1 MRFLSLL
8 LTILCT
14 LWTMP
19 DVGAG
24 VLDPLSQLTIR
35 RSAPAQSRSDD
46 DPATHVGAIIQI
58 SEETSVDNLRALGCE
73 IVNRRDDLL
82 LVAVPVDA
90 VDALDR
96 MDGIMAASV
105 ASTAAPALAAA
116 RPYAGAQAVQAG
128 AVSDLTLDGSG
139 VTVGMVDAGFDPSHP
154 AFAGRVREFT
164 RYDAAHHRLTYPDAT
179 DRDDMWHATHVA
191 GIMCGN
197 PPAMPDYRGI
207 ATGAGLVAVGAATLC
222 DMEILAGVERI
233 IASAREAGQPA
244 VVNLSLSSSI
254 GPRDGS
260 TLFCRYLDR
269 CADDALIVISAGN
282 TGANPATLQH
292 TFTADRPV
300 AATIFRL
307 PGDKSQKDGYIDA
320 WSTDNRPVRV
330 RFTLYD
336 SRTNTDIAYSP
347 WLEVQADGQVA
358 ELSLDDIPG
367 LGAHITGSIL
377 YAGEVSPLNGRY
389 NLICAVVAG
398 RRDSDSRYTLGIQYT
413 AEAGTTVDAS
423 TSGIDFDIHRGPD
436 AVICTSRLSY
446 NDLAC
451 GRRTLGV
458 GSINTA
464 TGAMMADGH
473 YADWSGA
480 TSQRRVSVF
489 SSYGTLRDGRIK
501 PDVLAPG
508 AVIISAMSEP
518 HLAADPVNVRDLCF
532 RDSDGVPYGADA
544 GTSMSAPHVAGI
556 CALWL
561 QADPTLSAGR
571 LIEIATAT
579 ADMSLADESDLR
591 SGAHGCID
599 AVAGLRRIIGDTGI
613 RDIAS
618 EPLIIDTSGPAVTV
632 RDVYGN
638 DVPFTLYDTAGR
650 TVGPSARGILILRTP
665 WGTHRICR

>member
-1 MRFLSLL
+1 MRTLSLL

-14 LWTMP
+14 LWSLP
-19 DVGAG
+19 DASAR
-24 VLDPLSQLTIR
+24 VLDPLSRLTIR
-35 RSAPAQSRSDD
+35 RGAPAQSRADD
-46 DPATHVGAIIQI
+46 DPATHIGAIVEI
-58 SEETSVDNLRALGCE
+58 SSETSVDNLRALGCE
-73 IVNRRDDLL
+73 IVNRRGDLL
-82 LVAVPVDA
+82 LVAVPADA
-90 VDALDR
+90 VDALDS
-96 MDGIMAASV
+96 MDGIMAASL
-105 ASTAAPALAAA
+105 ASTATPALAAA
-116 RPYAGAQAVQAG
+116 RPYAGAQAVQTG
-128 AVSDLTLDGSG
+128 AVSGLTLDGSG
-139 VTVGMVDAGFDPSHP
+139 VTVGLVDAGFDPSHP
-154 AFAGRVREFT
+154 AFVGRVREFA
-164 RYDAAHHRLTYPDAT
+164 RYDAAHHRLTYPVVT
-179 DRDDMWHATHVA
+179 DRDNMWHATHVA

-207 ATGAGLVAVGAATLC
+207 ATGASLVAVGAATLG
-222 DMEILAGVERI
+222 DMEILAGVERV
-233 IASAREAGQPA
+233 IASARQAGEPA

-282 TGANPATLQH
+282 TGANAATLQH

-307 PGDKSQKDGYIDA
+307 PGDKQQKEGYVDA

-336 SRTNTDIAYSP
+336 SQTDTDIAYSQ
-347 WLEVQADGQVA
+347 WLEAQADGHVA
-358 ELSLDDIPG
+358 ELSLDDIPD
-367 LGAHITGSIL
+367 LGAHLTGSIL

-389 NLICAVVAG
+389 NLICG
-398 RRDSDSRYTLGIQYT
+398 ITTEHRYGDSRYTLGIQYT
-413 AEAGTTVDAS
+413 AGAGTSIDAS
-423 TSGIDFDIHRGPD
+423 TSGIAFDIHRGAN
-436 AVICTSRLSY
+436 AVICTSLLSY

-451 GRRTLGV
+451 GRRTLGA

-489 SSYGTLRDGRIK
+489 SSYGTLRDGRVK

-518 HLAADPVNVRDLCF
+518 HLKADPANIRDLCF
-532 RDSDGVPYGADA
+532 RDSDGAPYGADA

-561 QADPTLSAGR
+561 QADPTLSADR
-571 LIEIATAT
+571 LIEIATST
-579 ADMSLADESDLR
+579 ADMSLADDGDLR
-591 SGAHGCID
+591 SGRHGCID
-599 AVAGLRRIIGDTGI
+599 AVAGLRCIIGDTGI

-618 EPLIIDTSGPAVTV
+618 EPLIVDTSGPAVTV

-638 DVPFTLYDTAGR
+638 DIPFTLYDTAGR
-650 TVGPSARGILILRTP
+650 TVAPSARGILILRTP
-665 WGTHRICR
+665 QGTRRICR